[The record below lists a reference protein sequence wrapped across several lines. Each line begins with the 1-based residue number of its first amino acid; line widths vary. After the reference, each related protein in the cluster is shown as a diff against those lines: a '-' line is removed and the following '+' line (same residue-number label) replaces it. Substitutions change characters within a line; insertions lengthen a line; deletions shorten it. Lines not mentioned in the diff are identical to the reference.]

1 MTNAMASPIGDAFL
15 TRAETAAFLRVSPI
29 TIYRL
34 VERGILPAYHI
45 CRRLL
50 FKHDDVIAFAESGR
64 RDARTTDVV

>member
-15 TRAETAAFLRVSPI
+15 TRIETAAFLRVSPV

-34 VERGILPAYHI
+34 VERGLLPAYHI

-50 FKHDDVIAFAESGR
+50 FKPSDIIAFAERGR
-64 RDARTTDVV
+64 RDARSRDHV